1 MGWRKGML
9 QTGQRIGCGKWIEK
23 RLGAW
28 KSQSGQGI
36 NPEGTTLAM
45 NASSQSLVELIQ
57 PSSLRFVVPVYQR
70 PYSWDREH
78 CEQLWD
84 DILAVGKRPDGRH
97 FTGSVVW
104 VQDGVMAA
112 SGVTPRLLIDGQQ
125 RVTTVTLLLVA
136 LAEYA
141 QAHADRDLAFSFDE
155 ILNTG
160 YLINRYRKGD
170 DRYKLLLSQGD
181 RETLKSILDHLENP
195 ERKLV
200 DDSARIR
207 ENLDFFRGRL
217 EALENPNAVWEG
229 LQRLDIVSIS
239 LAAGQDNPQLIF
251 ESMNSTGKDLSSA
264 DLVRNFVLMG
274 LPAKEQEEL
283 YLNHWRVIE
292 ETLGT
297 DTDDEVFDAFI
308 RGYLIV
314 LHAPE
319 PPARRDVYP
328 LFKRHVQLN
337 GYDKPGRMKVLLEE
351 LEVFARYYSDITRGT
366 AKEPRLKAAFDS
378 LARLDITAVNPFLMS
393 LCQDFE
399 AQAFSL
405 DDFESML
412 RTLESYMFRR
422 AVCDVPSNALTNFL
436 ASVIARLNKVQED
449 GENYREAFEAYLR
462 LEDGTARRFPG
473 NAEFAQTL
481 ATRDIYQ
488 FRKAFY
494 LLTCLENAHHPKN
507 PIDFST
513 GPYTIEHIMPR
524 NALASEEW
532 RAVLGDAAEEE
543 FEVLVHNLGNLT
555 LTTYNSELSD
565 ATFAEKRNRCIGGYN
580 EEYLAISHAL
590 AVAEKWGRAEIEK
603 RATELV
609 ETAKKRWPELAVTTE
624 AAQKYAP
631 EKDGNAA
638 EKPKAEF
645 RSVFA
650 AGLILPGAKLVP
662 VSEKYSAVA
671 TVTETGM
678 IALPDGQEFH
688 SPSLATIHA
697 ARLAGIGAS
706 SRNGWTFWRIG
717 TDGPVLDELR
727 SHFLAGQKG
736 RREFRIAFW
745 RGFYE
750 HCSTIPGFVEA
761 FNDPADRIDNPDS
774 WARFGIG
781 AWNCELDAFLW
792 KIERMVGVKVYCRE
806 KSIFA
811 KILSQR
817 GDIDTRLA
825 KLDGEIIWDDLN
837 ADKKSRSLT
846 VRRTADWENAD
857 LSTLYEWMV
866 KALFELRS
874 IAMEFV

>member
-1 MGWRKGML
+1 
-9 QTGQRIGCGKWIEK
+9 
-23 RLGAW
+23 
-28 KSQSGQGI
+28 
-36 NPEGTTLAM
+36 M
-45 NASSQSLVELIQ
+45 NAASQSLVELIQ

-84 DILAVGKRPDGRH
+84 DILSVGKRPDGRH

-112 SGVTPRLLIDGQQ
+112 NGVTPRLLIDGQQ

-141 QAHADRDLAFSFDE
+141 RAHADRELAFSFDE

-200 DDSARIR
+200 DDSVRIR

-274 LPAKEQEEL
+274 LPAKKHEEL
-283 YLNHWRVIE
+283 YLNHWRIIE

-297 DTDDEVFDAFI
+297 DTDDVVFDAFI

-328 LFKRHVQLN
+328 LFKRHVQAN
-337 GYDKPGRMKVLLEE
+337 GYDRPGRMKVLLEE
-351 LEVFARYYSDITRGT
+351 LEAFARYYSDITRGT

-449 GENYREAFEAYLR
+449 GGNYREAFEAYLR

-473 NAEFAQTL
+473 NAEFARTL

-507 PIDFST
+507 PIDFSG

-524 NALASEEW
+524 NALASAEW
-532 RAVLGDAAEEE
+532 RAALGDAAEEE
-543 FEVLVHNLGNLT
+543 FGLLVHNLGNLT
-555 LTTYNSELSD
+555 LTTYNAELSD

-590 AVAEKWGRAEIEK
+590 AGAEKWGRAEIEA
-603 RATELV
+603 RAAELV
-609 ETAKKRWPELAVTTE
+609 ETAKKRWPDLPVTAE
-624 AAQKYAP
+624 AARKYAP
-631 EKDGNAA
+631 EKEGDPTGT
-638 EKPKAEF
+638 PKAEF

-650 AGLILPGAKLVP
+650 AWLIPAGQKLVP
-662 VSEKYSAVA
+662 VSGKYSVVA
-671 TVTETGM
+671 TVTDSGM

-688 SPSLATIHA
+688 SPSLAAIHA
-697 ARLAGIGAS
+697 ARLAGIGARA
-706 SRNGWTFWRIG
+706 RNGWTFWRLG
-717 TDGPVLDELR
+717 TDGPVLDEIR
-727 SHFLAGQKG
+727 ANYLAGQKG

-750 HCSTIPGFVEA
+750 HCANLPGFVDV
-761 FNDPADRIDNPDS
+761 FNDPSERIDNPDP
-774 WARFGIG
+774 WASFGIG
-781 AWNCELDAFLW
+781 AWSCHLDALLC
-792 KIERMVGVKVYCRE
+792 KNEQMVGVKIYCRN
-806 KSIFA
+806 KMVYG
-811 KILSQR
+811 KIHSHR
-817 GDIDTRLA
+817 NEIDARLA
-825 KLDGEIIWDDLN
+825 KLDAEVIWDDLD
-837 ADKKSRSLT
+837 ADKKTRSLT
-846 VRRTADWENAD
+846 VRRAADWENAD
-857 LSTLYEWMV
+857 LSALYEWMV
-866 KALFELRS
+866 EALFELRS
-874 IAMEFV
+874 IALEAM

>member
-1 MGWRKGML
+1 
-9 QTGQRIGCGKWIEK
+9 
-23 RLGAW
+23 
-28 KSQSGQGI
+28 
-36 NPEGTTLAM
+36 M
-45 NASSQSLVELIQ
+45 NASSQPLIALITP
-57 PSSLRFVVPVYQR
+57 PSFRFVVPVYQR
-70 PYSWDREH
+70 PYSWNREH

-84 DILAVGKRPDGRH
+84 DILSVGKRPDGRH

-104 VQDGVMAA
+104 IQDGVMAA
-112 SGVTPRLLIDGQQ
+112 SGVTPLLLIDGQQ

-141 QAHADRDLAFSFDE
+141 RAHADRDLAFSFDE

-160 YLINRYRKGD
+160 YLVNRYRKGD
-170 DRYKLLLSQGD
+170 DHYKLLLSQGD

-200 DDSARIR
+200 DDSVRIR

-217 EALENPNAVWEG
+217 EALENPNAVWDG

-314 LHAPE
+314 RHAPE

-328 LFKRHVQLN
+328 LFKRHVQTK
-337 GYDKPGRMKVLLEE
+337 GYDRPGQMKFLLEE
-351 LEVFARYYSDITRGT
+351 LEAFARYYSDITRGT

-378 LARLDITAVNPFLMS
+378 LARLDISAVNPFLMS
-393 LCQDFE
+393 LCEDYA

-405 DDFESML
+405 DDFESIL

-436 ASVIARLNKVQED
+436 ASVIARLNKVHDD
-449 GENYREAFEAYLR
+449 GGNYREAFEAYLR

-494 LLTCLENAHHPKN
+494 LLTCLENSHHPKN
-507 PIDFST
+507 PIDFAA

-532 RAVLGDAAEEE
+532 RAALGNTAKEE
-543 FEVLVHNLGNLT
+543 FEVLVHNIGNLT

-565 ATFAEKRNRCIGGYN
+565 ATFAEKRNRCVGGYN

-590 AVAEKWGRAEIEK
+590 AGAAKWGRAEIEN
-603 RATELV
+603 RAAELV
-609 ETAKKRWPELAVTTE
+609 ETAKKRWPELAVSAD
-624 AAQKYAP
+624 AARKFAP
-631 EKDGNAA
+631 EKDGKPNGT
-638 EKPKAEF
+638 PKAEF
-645 RSVFA
+645 RFVFA
-650 AGLILPGAKLVP
+650 AGLIPAGAKLVP
-662 VSEKYSAVA
+662 VSEKYSTVA
-671 TVTETGM
+671 TVTEAGL
-678 IALPDGQEFH
+678 IALSDGQEFH
-688 SPSLATIHA
+688 SPSLAAIQVVK
-697 ARLAGIGAS
+697 RAGGAGA
-706 SRNGWTFWRIG
+706 RNGWTFWRLG
-717 TDGPVLDELR
+717 ADGPVLDAIR
-727 SHFLAGQKG
+727 SNFLAGQQGSKK
-736 RREFRIAFW
+736 FRIAFW

-750 HCSTIPGFVEA
+750 HCSSIPGFVEV
-761 FNDPADRIDNPDS
+761 FNDPVDRLDNDES
-774 WARFGIG
+774 WASFGIG
-781 AWNCELDAFLW
+781 AWNCELDALLW
-792 KIERMVGVKVYCRE
+792 KPERMVGAKIYCRD
-806 KSIFA
+806 KGIFA
-811 KILSQR
+811 KLMACR
-817 GDIDTRLA
+817 ADIDARLA
-825 KLDGEIIWDDLN
+825 KLDGEIVWDDLEG
-837 ADKKSRSLT
+837 DKKCRNLT
-846 VRRTADWENAD
+846 VRRPADWENAD
-857 LSTLYEWMV
+857 LSALYEWMV
-866 KALFELRS
+866 KAMFELRN
-874 IAMEFV
+874 IAREVV